1 MAILANQK
9 VLTLD
14 YWKLANKIQPGDYLF
29 DQNGKPVR
37 VKLVQEYFSEDCYEV
52 TLNDYLT
59 ISGDKH
65 LEFLVENF
73 KYRLRAMTYK
83 GYHPFR
89 RPLRPINVE
98 NLLELGHK
106 REDNRLIYSIPTT
119 KPIELPHQTL
129 PVPPFVFGFWFV
141 NRKPSGFYTT
151 TCDTTEEVDKQLKD
165 FGYKIKI
172 RKTLKNGWRQFTISP
187 TIESQLAPDI
197 PTKLPANYLL
207 ADKEQRIELLRGIVF
222 GKLNSYYPKKDRFV
236 FSTQHYGTA
245 LAVQGLAE
253 SLGGKTRLSFTEQ
266 KNTYSL
272 YFKIRYKLV
281 PNQVSKPIKIHQ
293 GRRYIEKITKI
304 QPQTCIHIETDGP
317 DNSYLVGEGFI
328 ACR

>member
-29 DQNGKPVR
+29 DRNGKPVR
-37 VKLVQEYFSEDCYEV
+37 VKLVQEYFSDDCYEV
-52 TLNDYLT
+52 MLNDYLT

-73 KYRLRAMTYK
+73 KYRDRVIQYK

-89 RPLRPINVE
+89 RPLKPMNVE
-98 NLLELGHK
+98 KLLDGDLKDET
-106 REDNRLIYSIPTT
+106 NRKIYSIPTT

-141 NRKPSGFYTT
+141 NRKQSGFFTT
-151 TCDTTEEVDKQLKD
+151 SPSTQEEVERQLKE

-172 RKTLKNGWRQFTISP
+172 RKTIPNGWRQFTISP

-207 ADKEQRIELLRGIVF
+207 ADKDQRLELLRGIVHA
-222 GKLNSYYPKKDRFV
+222 KSRSYAQNRDRFQ
-236 FSTQHYGTA
+236 FTSPHYSTV
-245 LAVQGLAE
+245 LAIQGLVE
-253 SLGGKTRLSFTEQ
+253 SLGGKTRL
-266 KNTYSL
+266 TYSENKKL
-272 YFKIRYKLV
+272 YVLIFKIKLKLIS
-281 PNQVSKPIKIHQ
+281 NQVSKPIKIHQ
-293 GRRYIEKITKI
+293 ARRYIQKITKI
-304 QPQTCIHIETDGP
+304 QPQSCVHIETEGE

-328 ACR
+328 SCR

>member
-1 MAILANQK
+1 M
-9 VLTLD
+9 
-14 YWKLANKIQPGDYLF
+14 
-29 DQNGKPVR
+29 
-37 VKLVQEYFSEDCYEV
+37 
-52 TLNDYLT
+52 LNDYLT

-141 NRKPSGFYTT
+141 NRKPTGFFTT
-151 TCDTTEEVDKQLKD
+151 NPHTTEEVDRQLKD

-172 RKTLKNGWRQFTISP
+172 RKTIKNGWRQFTISP
-187 TIESQLAPDI
+187 TIESQLAPNI
-197 PTKLPANYLL
+197 PTKIPANYLL
-207 ADKEQRIELLRGIVF
+207 ADKEQRIELLRGILF
-222 GKLNSYYPKKDRFV
+222 SKPKPYSEYKDRFV

-245 LAVQGLAE
+245 LAVQGLVE
-253 SLGGKTRLSFTEQ
+253 SLGGKTRLVFLEQ
-266 KNTYSL
+266 RKTYQL
-272 YFKIRYKLV
+272 IFKTKLKLV
-281 PNQVSKPIKIHQ
+281 HNQKSKPIKIHQ
-293 GRRYIEKITKI
+293 ARRYIENITKI
-304 QPQTCIHIETDGP
+304 QPQSCVHIETDGP

-328 ACR
+328 SCR

>member
-1 MAILANQK
+1 M
-9 VLTLD
+9 
-14 YWKLANKIQPGDYLF
+14 
-29 DQNGKPVR
+29 
-37 VKLVQEYFSEDCYEV
+37 
-52 TLNDYLT
+52 LNDYLT

-141 NRKPSGFYTT
+141 NRKPTGFFTT
-151 TCDTTEEVDKQLKD
+151 NPHTTEEVDRQLKD
-165 FGYKIKI
+165 FGYKTKI
-172 RKTLKNGWRQFTISP
+172 RKTIKNGWRQFTISP
-187 TIESQLAPDI
+187 TIESQLAPNI
-197 PTKLPANYLL
+197 PTKIPANYLL
-207 ADKEQRIELLRGIVF
+207 ADKEQRIELLRGILF
-222 GKLNSYYPKKDRFV
+222 SKPKPYSEYKDRFV

-245 LAVQGLAE
+245 LAVQGLVE
-253 SLGGKTRLSFTEQ
+253 SLGGKTRLVFLEQ
-266 KNTYSL
+266 RKTYQL
-272 YFKIRYKLV
+272 IFKTKLKLV
-281 PNQVSKPIKIHQ
+281 HNQKSKPIKIHQ
-293 GRRYIEKITKI
+293 ARRYIENITKI
-304 QPQTCIHIETDGP
+304 QPQSCVHIETDGP

-328 ACR
+328 SCR

>member
-1 MAILANQK
+1 M
-9 VLTLD
+9 
-14 YWKLANKIQPGDYLF
+14 
-29 DQNGKPVR
+29 
-37 VKLVQEYFSEDCYEV
+37 
-52 TLNDYLT
+52 LNDYLT

-141 NRKPSGFYTT
+141 NRKPTGFFTT
-151 TCDTTEEVDKQLKD
+151 NPHTTEEVDRQLKD

-172 RKTLKNGWRQFTISP
+172 RKTIKNGWRQFTISP
-187 TIESQLAPDI
+187 TIESQLAPNI
-197 PTKLPANYLL
+197 PTKIPANYLL
-207 ADKEQRIELLRGIVF
+207 ADKEQRIELLRGILF
-222 GKLNSYYPKKDRFV
+222 SKPKPYSEYKDRFV

-245 LAVQGLAE
+245 LAVQGLVE
-253 SLGGKTRLSFTEQ
+253 SLGGKTRLVFLEQ
-266 KNTYSL
+266 RKTYQL
-272 YFKIRYKLV
+272 IFKTRLKLV
-281 PNQVSKPIKIHQ
+281 HNQKSKPIKIHQ
-293 GRRYIEKITKI
+293 ARRYIENITKI
-304 QPQTCIHIETDGP
+304 QPQSCVHIETDGP

-328 ACR
+328 SCR

>member
-14 YWKLANKIQPGDYLF
+14 YWKPANKIQPGDYLF

-59 ISGDKH
+59 ISGDKR

-89 RPLRPINVE
+89 RPLRPMNVE
-98 NLLELGHK
+98 NLIEQGYK
-106 REDNRLIYSIPTT
+106 REDNHRIYSIPTT

-129 PVPPFVFGFWFV
+129 PVPPFVFGFWFI
-141 NRKPSGFYTT
+141 NRKPSGYFTT
-151 TCDTTEEVDKQLKD
+151 NPETTEEVEQQLKD

-207 ADKEQRIELLRGIVF
+207 ADKDQRIELLRGILF
-222 GKLNSYYPKKDRFV
+222 AKAQQYSTNRDQFR
-236 FSTQHYGTA
+236 FSTTHYGTA
-245 LAVQGLAE
+245 LAVQGLVE

-266 KNTYSL
+266 KKIYSL
-272 YFKIRYKLV
+272 FFKTRLKLV
-281 PNQVSKPIKIHQ
+281 PNQVSKPIKVHQ
-293 GRRYIEKITKI
+293 ARRYIEKITKI
-304 QPQTCIHIETDGP
+304 QPQTCVHIETDGP

-328 ACR
+328 SCR